1 MYVKLLFTYVL
12 QKSNSLTFH
21 ETYQGTNRPKGN
33 RLSRDSQNE
42 RLPEAEGGST
52 YLAGARPRVK
62 ARDKFS
68 LVNTWT
74 SLDRPRLQER
84 KILPGKGELAGKMES
99 RKVRSPRPACHS

>member
-1 MYVKLLFTYVL
+1 MYPKNRIHRPFTELIKEQTVPRAIVSREILRMSDFQRQKEEVL
-12 QKSNSLTFH
+12 IWREH
-21 ETYQGTNRPKGN
+21 GH
-33 RLSRDSQNE
+33 
-42 RLPEAEGGST
+42 
-52 YLAGARPRVK
+52 VK

-99 RKVRSPRPACHS
+99 RKVRSPRPASHSSVS